1 MDGRTD
7 DSAAARKYDIPM
19 SDSTPTRDLCFVAMP
34 FGIKTDVAGPVSF
47 DAVYHK
53 IIQPAIEKAGLEPL
67 RADEEVTG
75 GLIHKPMFERL
86 ILCKFAVADLTT
98 ANANVFYELGVR
110 HAARPGSTV
119 LVYAEG
125 RGQLPFDVAP
135 LRALPYRLDAAGSPA
150 DPEKAVA
157 DLGARLDAMRTQAS
171 GNQAGVID
179 SPLSN
184 TLDGYLFPDIA
195 RLRTD
200 VFRERVQYAQDIK
213 QKLATARRSGLD
225 AVRAVE
231 QEIENLDAT
240 ESAAVVDL
248 FLSYRAVKG
257 WQEMIALG
265 ARMPKPLAA
274 TILVREQLA
283 LALNRAGDDAR
294 AEEVLLDI
302 LATRGPSSE
311 TYGILGRIYKDRWE
325 RTRNANDPFRAKAL
339 LEKAIETYRKGF
351 EADWRDAYP
360 GINTVTLMELR
371 EPPHPQR
378 EELLP
383 VVRYAVTRRIAGSR
397 PDYWDYAT
405 LVELAVLAND
415 RENAADSLGKALVAM
430 REKWEGETTAR
441 NLRLIAE
448 SRKKRGEDVQWIEE
462 LIAALS

>member
-1 MDGRTD
+1 LD
-7 DSAAARKYDIPM
+7 DAAAANEYAIPM
-19 SDSTPTRDLCFVAMP
+19 SEPTPMRDLCFVAMP
-34 FGIKTDVAGPVSF
+34 FGTKTDVAGPVSF
-47 DAVYHK
+47 DAVYRK
-53 IIQPAIEKAGLEPL
+53 IIEPAIEAAGLESL

-75 GLIHKPMFERL
+75 GLIHKPMYERL
-86 ILCKFAVADLTT
+86 ILCRFAVADLTT
-98 ANANVFYELGVR
+98 ANANVFYELGIR

-119 LVYAEG
+119 LIYAEG

-135 LRALPYRLDAAGSPA
+135 LRALPYRLDSSGAPL
-150 DPEKAVA
+150 DPEKSVA
-157 DLGARLDAMRTQAS
+157 DLTARLEVLRTQS
-171 GNQAGVID
+171 HGSPIGVID

-200 VFRERVQYAQDIK
+200 VFRERVQYAQDVK
-213 QKLATARRSGLD
+213 QKLAAARRAGLD
-225 AVRAVE
+225 GVRAVE
-231 QEIENLDAT
+231 QELGDLDAI

-257 WQEMIALG
+257 WPEMIALA
-265 ARMPKPLAA
+265 ARMPKALAS

-294 AEEVLLDI
+294 AEEVLLDV

-311 TYGILGRIYKDRWE
+311 TLGILGRIYKDRWE
-325 RTRNANDPFRAKAL
+325 RARNANESFRAAAL

-383 VVRYAVTRRIAGSR
+383 VVRYAVTRRIAGST
-397 PDYWDYAT
+397 PDYWDFAT
-405 LVELAVLAND
+405 LLELAVLAND
-415 RENAADSLGKALVAM
+415 REKATEAIGNALIAM

-448 SRKKRGEDVQWIEE
+448 TRKKRGEDVDWIDEVVK
-462 LIAALS
+462 ALS

>member
-1 MDGRTD
+1 
-7 DSAAARKYDIPM
+7 
-19 SDSTPTRDLCFVAMP
+19 MP
-34 FGIKTDVAGPVSF
+34 FGTKTDAAGPVSF
-47 DAVYHK
+47 DAVYRK
-53 IIQPAIEKAGLEPL
+53 IIEPAIEAAGLESL

-75 GLIHKPMFERL
+75 GIIHKPMFERL
-86 ILCKFAVADLTT
+86 ILCRFAVADLTT

-119 LVYAEG
+119 LVFAEG

-135 LRALPYRLDAAGSPA
+135 LRALPYRLDSSGAPA
-150 DPEKAVA
+150 DPEKSVA
-157 DLGARLDAMRTQAS
+157 QLAARLEAMRTQS
-171 GNQAGVID
+171 HGNQAGVID

-184 TLDGYLFPDIA
+184 TLDGYSFPDIA

-200 VFRERVQYAQDIK
+200 VFRDRVQYAQDVK
-213 QKLATARRSGLD
+213 QKLAVARRAGLD

-231 QEIENLDAT
+231 QELGELDAI

-257 WQEMIALG
+257 WQEMIALA
-265 ARMPKPLAA
+265 ARMPKPLAS

-311 TYGILGRIYKDRWE
+311 TYGILGRLYKDRWE
-325 RTRNANDPFRAKAL
+325 RARNADDSFRAAAL
-339 LEKAIETYRKGF
+339 LDQAIETYRKGF

-383 VVRYAVTRRIAGSR
+383 VVRYAATRRIAGST

-405 LVELAVLAND
+405 LLELAVLAND
-415 RENAADSLGKALVAM
+415 REKAADSLGKALIAM

-448 SRKKRGEDVQWIEE
+448 TRKKRGEDTQWIDE
-462 LIAALS
+462 LVKALG

>member
-1 MDGRTD
+1 MPMTD
-7 DSAAARKYDIPM
+7 QAPM
-19 SDSTPTRDLCFVAMP
+19 RELCFVAMP
-34 FGIKTDVAGPVSF
+34 FGTKTDVAGPVAF
-47 DAVYHK
+47 DAVYRN
-53 IIQPAIEKAGLEPL
+53 IIEPAIEAAGLEPL

-86 ILCKFAVADLTT
+86 ILCRFAIADLTT
-98 ANANVFYELGVR
+98 TNANVFYELGIR

-119 LVYAEG
+119 LIFAEG

-135 LRALPYRLDAAGSPA
+135 LRALPYRLDASGVPA
-150 DPEKAVA
+150 DPQKSIA
-157 DLGARLDAMRTQAS
+157 DLAARLEAMRTEWH
-171 GNQAGVID
+171 GNQRGVVD

-200 VFRERVQYAQDIK
+200 VFRERVQYAQDVK
-213 QKLATARRSGLD
+213 QKLAAARRSGLE
-225 AVRAVE
+225 AVRDVE
-231 QEIENLDAT
+231 HALGDLDAI
-240 ESAAVVDL
+240 ESAAIVDL

-257 WQEMIALG
+257 WQEMIDLA
-265 ARMPKPLAA
+265 ARMPKALAA

-294 AEEVLLDI
+294 AEDVLLDI
-302 LATRGPSSE
+302 IATRGPSSE

-325 RTRNANDPFRAKAL
+325 RARNANETFRAAAL
-339 LEKAIETYRKGF
+339 LEKAIDTYRKGF

-360 GINTVTLMELR
+360 GINAVTLMELR
-371 EPPHPQR
+371 EPRHPMF

-383 VVRYAVTRRIAGSR
+383 VVRYAVTRRIAGST

-405 LVELAVLAND
+405 LLELAVLANH
-415 RENAADSLGKALVAM
+415 RENATESIGNALIAM

-448 SRKKRGEDVQWIEE
+448 TRQRRGEDVRWIEQ
-462 LIAALS
+462 LVTALAGAES

>member
-1 MDGRTD
+1 MPDPT
-7 DSAAARKYDIPM
+7 PM
-19 SDSTPTRDLCFVAMP
+19 RDLCFVAMP
-34 FGIKTDVAGPVSF
+34 FGTKTDVAGPVAF
-47 DAVYHK
+47 DAVYRN
-53 IIQPAIEKAGLEPL
+53 IIEPAIEAAGLEPL

-86 ILCKFAVADLTT
+86 ILCRFAVADLTT
-98 ANANVFYELGVR
+98 TNANVFYELGIR

-119 LVYAEG
+119 LIFAEG

-135 LRALPYRLDAAGSPA
+135 LRALPYRLDGSGVPA
-150 DPEKAVA
+150 DPQKSIA
-157 DLGARLDAMRTQAS
+157 DLAARLEAMRTEWH
-171 GNQAGVID
+171 GNQRGVID
-179 SPLSN
+179 SPLSQ

-213 QKLATARRSGLD
+213 QKLAAARRSGLE
-225 AVRAVE
+225 AVRDVE
-231 QEIENLDAT
+231 HALGDLDAI
-240 ESAAVVDL
+240 ESAAIVDL

-257 WQEMIALG
+257 WQEMIDLA
-265 ARMPKPLAA
+265 ARMPKALAA

-302 LATRGPSSE
+302 IATRGPSSE

-325 RTRNANDPFRAKAL
+325 RAHNANETFRAAAL
-339 LEKAIETYRKGF
+339 LEKAIDTYRKGF

-360 GINTVTLMELR
+360 GINAVTLMELR
-371 EPPHPQR
+371 EPPHPQLA
-378 EELLP
+378 ELLP
-383 VVRYAVTRRIAGSR
+383 VVRYAVTRRIAGST

-405 LVELAVLAND
+405 LLELAVLAND
-415 RENAADSLGKALVAM
+415 RNSATESIGNVLIAM

-448 SRKKRGEDVQWIEE
+448 TRKKRGEDVGWIEQ
-462 LIAALS
+462 LVTALSG

>member
-1 MDGRTD
+1 MPDPT
-7 DSAAARKYDIPM
+7 PM
-19 SDSTPTRDLCFVAMP
+19 RDLCFVAMP
-34 FGIKTDVAGPVSF
+34 FGTKTDVAGPVAF
-47 DAVYHK
+47 DAVYRN
-53 IIQPAIEKAGLEPL
+53 IIEPAIEAAGLEAL

-86 ILCKFAVADLTT
+86 ILCRFAVADLTT
-98 ANANVFYELGVR
+98 TNANVFYELGIR

-119 LVYAEG
+119 LIFAEG

-135 LRALPYRLDAAGSPA
+135 LRALPYRLDGSGVPA
-150 DPEKAVA
+150 DPQKSIA
-157 DLGARLDAMRTQAS
+157 DLAARLEAMRTEWH
-171 GNQAGVID
+171 GNQRGVID

-213 QKLATARRSGLD
+213 QKLAAARRSGLE
-225 AVRAVE
+225 AVRTVE
-231 QEIENLDAT
+231 HDLGDLDAI
-240 ESAAVVDL
+240 ESAAIVDL

-257 WQEMIALG
+257 WPEMIDLA
-265 ARMPKPLAA
+265 ARMPKALAA

-302 LATRGPSSE
+302 IATRGPSSE

-325 RTRNANDPFRAKAL
+325 RARNANETFRAPAM
-339 LEKAIETYRKGF
+339 LEKAIDTYRKGF

-360 GINTVTLMELR
+360 GINAVTLMELR
-371 EPPHPQR
+371 EPPHPQLG
-378 EELLP
+378 ELLP
-383 VVRYAVTRRIAGSR
+383 VVRYAVTRRIAGST

-405 LVELAVLAND
+405 LFELAVLANH
-415 RENAADSLGKALVAM
+415 RENAAESIGNALIAM

-448 SRKKRGEDVQWIEE
+448 TRKKRGEDVQWIEQ
-462 LIAALS
+462 LVTALSG

>member
-1 MDGRTD
+1 
-7 DSAAARKYDIPM
+7 M
-19 SDSTPTRDLCFVAMP
+19 SDPAPMRDLCFVAMP
-34 FGIKTDVAGPVSF
+34 FGTKTDVAGPVAF
-47 DAVYHK
+47 DAVYRK
-53 IIQPAIEKAGLEPL
+53 IIEPAIEAAGLEAL

-75 GLIHKPMFERL
+75 GIIHKPMFERL
-86 ILCKFAVADLTT
+86 ILCRFAVADLTT

-119 LVYAEG
+119 LVFAEG

-135 LRALPYRLDAAGSPA
+135 LRALPYRLDASGAPA
-150 DPEKAVA
+150 DPEKAAA
-157 DLGARLDAMRTQAS
+157 DLAARLEAMRTQWRT
-171 GNQAGVID
+171 NQTGVID

-200 VFRERVQYAQDIK
+200 VFRERVQYGQDIK
-213 QKLATARRSGLD
+213 QKLAAARRSGLD

-231 QEIENLDAT
+231 QEIADLDAT

-257 WQEMIALG
+257 WPEMIALA

-302 LATRGPSSE
+302 VSTRGPSSE

-325 RTRNANDPFRAKAL
+325 RARNANDHWRAAAL
-339 LEKAIETYRKGF
+339 LDKAIETYRKGF
-351 EADWRDAYP
+351 ETDWRDAYP
-360 GINTVTLMELR
+360 GINAVTLMELR

-383 VVRYAVTRRIAGSR
+383 VVRYAVTRRIAGST

-405 LVELAVLAND
+405 LLELAVLGND
-415 RENAADSLGKALVAM
+415 GEKAAELLGKALIAM
-430 REKWEGETTAR
+430 RETWEAETTGR

-448 SRKKRGEDVQWIEE
+448 TRKQRGEDVQWIEK
-462 LIAALS
+462 LVAALV

>member
-1 MDGRTD
+1 MPDP
-7 DSAAARKYDIPM
+7 APM
-19 SDSTPTRDLCFVAMP
+19 RDLCFVAMP
-34 FGIKTDVAGPVSF
+34 FGTKTDVAGPVAF
-47 DAVYHK
+47 DAVYRN
-53 IIQPAIEKAGLEPL
+53 IIEPAIEAAGLEPL

-86 ILCKFAVADLTT
+86 ILCRFAVADLTT
-98 ANANVFYELGVR
+98 TNANVFYELGIR

-119 LVYAEG
+119 LIFAEG

-135 LRALPYRLDAAGSPA
+135 LRALPYRLDGSGVPA
-150 DPEKAVA
+150 DPQKSIA
-157 DLGARLDAMRTQAS
+157 DLAARLEAMRTEWH
-171 GNQAGVID
+171 GNQRGVID

-184 TLDGYLFPDIA
+184 TLDGYDFPDIA

-213 QKLATARRSGLD
+213 QKLAAARRSGLE

-231 QEIENLDAT
+231 HDLGDLDAI
-240 ESAAVVDL
+240 ESAAIVDL

-257 WQEMIALG
+257 WQEMIDLA
-265 ARMPKPLAA
+265 ARMPKALAA

-302 LATRGPSSE
+302 IATRGPSSE

-325 RTRNANDPFRAKAL
+325 RARNANETFRAAAL
-339 LEKAIETYRKGF
+339 LEKAIDTYRKGF

-360 GINTVTLMELR
+360 GINAVTLMELR
-371 EPPHPQR
+371 EPRHPLC

-383 VVRYAVTRRIAGSR
+383 VVRYAVTRRIAGST

-405 LVELAVLAND
+405 LLELAVLANH
-415 RENAADSLGKALVAM
+415 RENATESIGNALIAM

-448 SRKKRGEDVQWIEE
+448 TRKKRGEDVDWIDEVVK
-462 LIAALS
+462 ALS

>member
-1 MDGRTD
+1 M
-7 DSAAARKYDIPM
+7 
-19 SDSTPTRDLCFVAMP
+19 RDLCFVAMP
-34 FGIKTDVAGPVSF
+34 FGTKTDVAGPVSF
-47 DAVYHK
+47 DAVYRQ
-53 IIQPAIEKAGLEPL
+53 IIEPAIEAAGLESL

-75 GLIHKPMFERL
+75 GLIHKPMYERL
-86 ILCKFAVADLTT
+86 ILCRFAVADLTT
-98 ANANVFYELGVR
+98 ANANVFYELGIR

-119 LVYAEG
+119 LIYAEG

-135 LRALPYRLDAAGSPA
+135 LRALPYRLDSSGNPL
-150 DPEKAVA
+150 DPEKSVA
-157 DLGARLDAMRTQAS
+157 DLAARLEAMRIQSA

-200 VFRERVQYAQDIK
+200 VFRDRVQYAQDIK
-213 QKLATARRSGLD
+213 QKLAAARSAGLD
-225 AVRAVE
+225 ALRAVE
-231 QEIENLDAT
+231 QELGDLDAI

-257 WQEMIALG
+257 WQEMIALA
-265 ARMPKPLAA
+265 ARMPKPLAS

-283 LALNRAGDDAR
+283 LALNRAGDDVR

-311 TYGILGRIYKDRWE
+311 TLGILGRIYKDRWE
-325 RTRNANDPFRAKAL
+325 RARNANDSFRAAAL
-339 LEKAIETYRKGF
+339 LDKAIDTYRKGF

-383 VVRYAVTRRIAGSR
+383 VVRYAVTRRIASST
-397 PDYWDYAT
+397 PDYWDFAT
-405 LVELAVLAND
+405 LLELAVLAND
-415 RENAADSLGKALVAM
+415 RNAASGILGNALIAM

-448 SRKKRGEDVQWIEE
+448 TRKKRGEDVDWIDEVVK
-462 LIAALS
+462 ALG

>member
-1 MDGRTD
+1 
-7 DSAAARKYDIPM
+7 
-19 SDSTPTRDLCFVAMP
+19 
-34 FGIKTDVAGPVSF
+34 
-47 DAVYHK
+47 
-53 IIQPAIEKAGLEPL
+53 
-67 RADEEVTG
+67 
-75 GLIHKPMFERL
+75 MFERL
-86 ILCKFAVADLTT
+86 ILCRFAVADLTT

-119 LVYAEG
+119 LIFAEG

-135 LRALPYRLDAAGSPA
+135 LRALSYRLDASGNPA
-150 DPEKAVA
+150 DPEKAAA
-157 DLGARLDAMRTQAS
+157 DLGARLEAMRTQS
-171 GNQAGVID
+171 RGNEAGAID

-200 VFRERVQYAQDIK
+200 VFRERVQYGQDIK
-213 QKLATARRSGLD
+213 QTLAAARRSGLE

-231 QEIENLDAT
+231 QGIEDIDAI
-240 ESAAVVDL
+240 ESGAVVDL
-248 FLSYRAVKG
+248 FLSYRAVQG
-257 WQEMIALG
+257 WQEMIALA
-265 ARMPKPLAA
+265 ARMSKPLAG

-302 LATRGPSSE
+302 LSTRGPSSE
-311 TYGILGRIYKDRWE
+311 TYGILGRVYKDRWE
-325 RTRNANDPFRAKAL
+325 RARNANEQFKAKAL
-339 LEKAIETYRKGF
+339 LDKAIEMYRKGF

-383 VVRYAVTRRIAGSR
+383 VVRYAVTRRLAGST

-405 LVELAVLAND
+405 LLELAVLGND
-415 RENAADSLGKALVAM
+415 HEKAADSLGQALVAM
-430 REKWEGETTAR
+430 REKWEGVTTCR
-441 NLRLIAE
+441 NLHLIAE
-448 SRKKRGEDVQWIEE
+448 TRRQRGEDVQWIDQ
-462 LIAALS
+462 LVAALG

>member
-1 MDGRTD
+1 
-7 DSAAARKYDIPM
+7 
-19 SDSTPTRDLCFVAMP
+19 
-34 FGIKTDVAGPVSF
+34 
-47 DAVYHK
+47 
-53 IIQPAIEKAGLEPL
+53 
-67 RADEEVTG
+67 
-75 GLIHKPMFERL
+75 
-86 ILCKFAVADLTT
+86 
-98 ANANVFYELGVR
+98 
-110 HAARPGSTV
+110 
-119 LVYAEG
+119 
-125 RGQLPFDVAP
+125 
-135 LRALPYRLDAAGSPA
+135 
-150 DPEKAVA
+150 
-157 DLGARLDAMRTQAS
+157 
-171 GNQAGVID
+171 VID

-200 VFRERVQYAQDIK
+200 VFRDRVQYAQDIK
-213 QKLATARRSGLD
+213 QKLAAARRAGLD

-231 QEIENLDAT
+231 QDLGKLDAV

-248 FLSYRAVKG
+248 FLSYRAVQG
-257 WQEMIALG
+257 WQEMIALA
-265 ARMPKPLAA
+265 ARMPKPLAS

-311 TYGILGRIYKDRWE
+311 TYGILGRTYKDRWE
-325 RTRNANDPFRAKAL
+325 RARNANDSFRAAAL
-339 LEKAIETYRKGF
+339 LDKAIDTYRKGF

-378 EELLP
+378 QELLP
-383 VVRYAVTRRIAGSR
+383 VVRYAVTRRIAGST

-405 LVELAVLAND
+405 LLELSVLAND
-415 RENAADSLGKALVAM
+415 REKATDALGNALIAM

-448 SRKKRGEDVQWIEE
+448 TRQKRGEDVAWIND
-462 LIAALS
+462 LLAALG

>member
-1 MDGRTD
+1 M
-7 DSAAARKYDIPM
+7 
-19 SDSTPTRDLCFVAMP
+19 RDLCFVAMP
-34 FGIKTDVAGPVSF
+34 FGTKTDVAGPVAF
-47 DAVYHK
+47 DAVYRN
-53 IIQPAIEKAGLEPL
+53 IIEPAIEAAGLEAL

-86 ILCKFAVADLTT
+86 ILCRFAVADLTT
-98 ANANVFYELGVR
+98 TNANVFYELGIR

-119 LVYAEG
+119 LIFAEG

-135 LRALPYRLDAAGSPA
+135 LRALPYRLDGSGVPA
-150 DPEKAVA
+150 DPQKSIA
-157 DLGARLDAMRTQAS
+157 DLAARLEAMRTEWH
-171 GNQAGVID
+171 GNQRGVID

-184 TLDGYLFPDIA
+184 TLDGYDFPDIA

-213 QKLATARRSGLD
+213 QKLAAARRSGLE
-225 AVRAVE
+225 AVRDVE
-231 QEIENLDAT
+231 HALGDLDAI
-240 ESAAVVDL
+240 ESAAIVDL

-257 WQEMIALG
+257 WQEMIDLA
-265 ARMPKPLAA
+265 ARMPKALAA

-302 LATRGPSSE
+302 IATRGPSSE

-325 RTRNANDPFRAKAL
+325 RARNANETFRAPAM
-339 LEKAIETYRKGF
+339 LEKAIDTYRKGF

-360 GINTVTLMELR
+360 GINAVTLMELR
-371 EPPHPQR
+371 EPPHPQLG
-378 EELLP
+378 ELLP
-383 VVRYAVTRRIAGSR
+383 VVRYAVTRRIAGST

-405 LVELAVLAND
+405 LLELAVLANH
-415 RENAADSLGKALVAM
+415 RENAAESIGNALIAM

-448 SRKKRGEDVQWIEE
+448 TRKKRGEDVQWIEQ
-462 LIAALS
+462 LVTALSG

>member
-1 MDGRTD
+1 M
-7 DSAAARKYDIPM
+7 
-19 SDSTPTRDLCFVAMP
+19 RDLCFVAMP
-34 FGIKTDVAGPVSF
+34 FGTKTDVAGPVAF
-47 DAVYHK
+47 DAVYRN
-53 IIQPAIEKAGLEPL
+53 IIEPAIEAAGLEPL

-86 ILCKFAVADLTT
+86 ILCRFAVADLTT
-98 ANANVFYELGVR
+98 TNANVFYELGIR

-119 LVYAEG
+119 LIFAEG

-135 LRALPYRLDAAGSPA
+135 LRALPYRLEGSGVPA
-150 DPEKAVA
+150 DPQKSIA
-157 DLGARLDAMRTQAS
+157 DLAARLEAMRTEWH
-171 GNQAGVID
+171 GNQRGVID

-184 TLDGYLFPDIA
+184 TLDGYGFPDIA

-213 QKLATARRSGLD
+213 QKLAAARRSGLE
-225 AVRAVE
+225 AVRDVE
-231 QEIENLDAT
+231 RGLDLDAI

-257 WQEMIALG
+257 WQEMIDLA
-265 ARMPKPLAA
+265 ARMPKALAA

-302 LATRGPSSE
+302 IATRGPSSE

-325 RTRNANDPFRAKAL
+325 RARNANETFRAPAI
-339 LEKAIETYRKGF
+339 LEKAIDTYRKGF

-360 GINTVTLMELR
+360 GINAVTLMELR

-383 VVRYAVTRRIAGSR
+383 VVRYAVTRRIAGST

-405 LVELAVLAND
+405 LLELAVLANH
-415 RENAADSLGKALVAM
+415 RENAAESIGNALIAM

-448 SRKKRGEDVQWIEE
+448 TRKKRGEDVEWVEQ
-462 LIAALS
+462 LVAALSG